1 MLRILPQGKLN
12 LGATPLSAKHHAD
25 ALTAIVATIPEAI
38 LAAELTRRAEAE
50 RRLDRSEPPQ
60 TAATQPRIRGLPE
73 EQRAALTVDQF
84 CLRYNISRSTLYEQW
99 RAGVGP
105 KFFRVGTAKR
115 ISVTSADGWVRERE
129 AATIQTA
136 PIDSEAA
143 A

>member
-1 MLRILPQGKLN
+1 
-12 LGATPLSAKHHAD
+12 LSAKNYAD

-38 LAAELTRRAEAE
+38 LAAELNRRAAAE
-50 RRLDRSEPPQ
+50 GRLDRSELLQ
-60 TAATQPRIRGLPE
+60 TTATGRGHIRGRPE
-73 EQRAALTVDQF
+73 QQRDALTVDQF

-105 KFFRVGTAKR
+105 RFFRVGTVKR
-115 ISVTSADGWVRERE
+115 ISHQAGLDWIAARE
-129 AATIQTA
+129 AVTIQTA

>member
-1 MLRILPQGKLN
+1 
-12 LGATPLSAKHHAD
+12 LSAKTHAD

-38 LAAELTRRAEAE
+38 LAAELARRAEAE
-50 RRLDRSEPPQ
+50 RRLDRSELLQ
-60 TAATQPRIRGLPE
+60 TAPGRGHIRGRPE
-73 EQRAALTVDQF
+73 EQRDALTVDQF

-105 KFFRVGTAKR
+105 RFFRVGTVKR
-115 ISVTSADGWVRERE
+115 ISHQAGLDWIRERE
-129 AATIQTA
+129 AATVQTS